1 MNRVLIVSEEETLA
15 LRLEESLNQH
25 FQILH
30 GTAFDHRLHAELLPN
45 VIAVAA
51 REDFSYFLEM
61 ERKLSVI
68 FPQIPILFLW
78 IESECIR
85 ILTSADLQNAD
96 RTTVPLLEN
105 GNALHEVF
113 SAMLAHT
120 MDVQQTLELREL
132 QSNLHSSH
140 QNGTGNGA
148 LQVEYDNFAGIYRFV
163 EQLAMR
169 SGQSVQTL
177 LLTLVPQDT
186 AEASQDA
193 LHHAMQLLSQAI
205 QMTLR
210 KNDVLTGCSHSQM
223 LVLLMDADD
232 DGGHLAANRIFNTF
246 LGMYDSD
253 AYALHYDIKPIGAK

>member
-15 LRLEESLNQH
+15 LRLEENLSQH

-30 GTAFDHRLHAELLPN
+30 GTAFNHTLHAELLPN
-45 VIAVAA
+45 LIAVAA
-51 REDFSYFLEM
+51 KEDFSYFLEM
-61 ERKLSVI
+61 ERKLGVI
-68 FPQIPILFLW
+68 FPQIPILYLW

-85 ILTSADLQNAD
+85 ILTSADLKNAD

-105 GNALHEVF
+105 GSNLHEVL
-113 SAMLAHT
+113 SAVMNQNADT
-120 MDVQQTLELREL
+120 QQALNLLEL
-132 QSNLHSSH
+132 QNNLRSSH
-140 QNGTGNGA
+140 QTDAGNGA

-163 EQLAMR
+163 EQLAVR

-177 LLTLVPQDT
+177 LLTLVPYNDS
-186 AEASQDA
+186 AASQEA
-193 LHHAMQLLSQAI
+193 MHHAMQLLSQAI
-205 QMTLR
+205 RMTLR

-246 LGMYDSD
+246 LGMYDGD
-253 AYALHYDIKPIGAK
+253 AYELHYDIKPIGAK